1 MKNVL
6 GAIAITA
13 AALATTA
20 AFAESVVDDKRARL
34 AALWGQDKTV
44 TDSRT
49 VASVG
54 GFTGI
59 TSVLRFDAIG
69 GQWAG
74 NDSAGRVHPTAGR
87 VHPPAGR

>member
-20 AFAESVVDDKRARL
+20 AFAETAVDDQRARL
-34 AALWGQDKTV
+34 AVLWGQDKAA

-49 VASVG
+49 VSSLAT
-54 GFTGI
+54 FTAPDK
-59 TSVLRFDAIG
+59 LRDGYATG
-69 GQWAG
+69 TWAG
-74 NDSAGRVHPTAGR
+74 NFQGGR

>member
-13 AALATTA
+13 ATLATTA
-20 AFAESVVDDKRARL
+20 AFAENVVDENRARL
-34 AALWGQDKTV
+34 AALWGQDKAV

-59 TSVLRFDAIG
+59 TSVLRFETV
-69 GQWAG
+69 GQWKG
-74 NDSAGRVHPTAGR
+74 NYKAGR

>member
-20 AFAESVVDDKRARL
+20 AFAESVVDGKRARL
-34 AALWGQDKTV
+34 AALWGQDKAA

-49 VASVG
+49 VASLG

-59 TSVLRFDAIG
+59 TSVLRFDSIG
-69 GQWAG
+69 GQWAD
-74 NDSAGRVHPTAGR
+74 NHSANSVHPTAGR
-87 VHPPAGR
+87 IHPPTGR

>member
-13 AALATTA
+13 AALAATA
-20 AFAESVVDDKRARL
+20 AFAETAAEDHRARL
-34 AALWGQDKTV
+34 AVLWGQDKPA

-49 VASVG
+49 VSTVSSVA

-59 TSVLRFDAIG
+59 TSVLRFETVG
-69 GQWAG
+69 PWAG
-74 NDSAGRVHPTAGR
+74 NYSAGR
-87 VHPPAGR
+87 VHPPAGH

>member
-13 AALATTA
+13 ATLATTA
-20 AFAESVVDDKRARL
+20 VFAENVVNENRARL

-59 TSVLRFDAIG
+59 TSVLRFGSIG

-74 NDSAGRVHPTAGR
+74 NHSANRVHPTAGR
-87 VHPPAGR
+87 VHPPTGR